1 MAIEGGLKNFLEI
14 VFVFLSPGVT
24 LTKPTLVNP
33 AIDSPDFEPWTSGW
47 ND

>member
-24 LTKPTLVNP
+24 LTKPTLVDHTNQVLLLLGR
-33 AIDSPDFEPWTSGW
+33 A
-47 ND
+47 